1 MIPEII
7 EKITRIWGYILI
19 AQNAFY
25 FVLGFL
31 PKRSFEIPN
40 NTYAARARYWIESSS
55 LWKPRITYI
64 NHNDR
69 FRKLDTQNLILFY
82 KKRPYYARI
91 SYIELDGM
99 NSVETISI
107 ITFKHEW
114 LDDFSHIFR
123 EKSPEELEHST
134 CNNIFR
140 TSNSKSAV
148 EVLHSN
154 YNKDNLLTGINK
166 DSFEAVDK
174 LIDGFI
180 RGKDIC
186 FKNNA
191 TWSIGVILTGPP
203 GTGKS
208 HMLQMYAA
216 HKSIEA
222 YFCLSLTNIHSI
234 DATLGITP
242 KGETE
247 PFIIVLEDIDRILSS
262 PPNNTGGTNKDS
274 YKAYASIEDFLN
286 DGDDV
291 LSPPTPDDYD
301 DDYDDYD
308 DADSYDEDDDDD
320 HGSYATLDKTS
331 HSTKDKK
338 EGEFIQ
344 ELINIVDGANTPY
357 GAIFVFTCN
366 DPSKIPDALVNR
378 CKVIEMPKIE
388 PYQVEEIVKAWGIQD
403 VEKFSRIENLREL
416 KRKLFEEVS
425 GY

>member
-64 NHNDR
+64 NHSDR

-91 SYIELDGM
+91 SYVELNGM

-140 TSNSKSAV
+140 TSNSKSSV
-148 EVLHSN
+148 EVPHSN

-166 DSFEAVDK
+166 SSFEAVDK

-180 RGKDIC
+180 KGKDIC

-262 PPNNTGGTNKDS
+262 TTESVKAPNGGAYKVYSSIDEFLEDGYTEPPN
-274 YKAYASIEDFLN
+274 I
-286 DGDDV
+286 DDDDDY
-291 LSPPTPDDYD
+291 DDYD
-301 DDYDDYD
+301 DDYDDDDLTEYD
-308 DADSYDEDDDDD
+308 DSPPK
-320 HGSYATLDKTS
+320 STS
-331 HSTKDKK
+331 STRDKK

-366 DPSKIPDALVNR
+366 DPSKIPDALINR

-388 PYQVEEIVKAWGIQD
+388 AYQVEEIVKAWGIED
-403 VEKFSRIENLREL
+403 VDRFSHIENLREL

-425 GY
+425 SY